1 VLPVAIKQSVQE
13 YWQPLRLQVE
23 LAHGFL
29 VVTVSQQA
37 VEVIAQES
45 VYQPWVVLVVHA
57 QESVYQPWVV
67 LVVQG

>member
-1 VLPVAIKQSVQE
+1 MATKQSVQA
-13 YWQPLRLQVE
+13 YWQLLRLQVE

-29 VVTVSQQA
+29 VVTVSQQT

-45 VYQPWVVLVVHA
+45 AYQA
-57 QESVYQPWVV
+57 WVV